1 MLGRDGTPARGPV
14 GMPPDGPV
22 GIVDADGPDGIEGDG
37 VWVGRLTGVLPRV
50 EISAGTVRLGGAAP
64 HELESGRD

>member
-14 GMPPDGPV
+14 GMPPEGPV

-37 VWVGRLTGVLPRV
+37 V
-50 EISAGTVRLGGAAP
+50 
-64 HELESGRD
+64 